1 MAELDHRSL
10 EIQKEIEIYQPK
22 IQATMESKPVPAPI
36 SKTFLSLRLNC
47 SWFDSRYWDKASA

>member
-1 MAELDHRSL
+1 MTELDHHTL
-10 EIQKEIEIYQPK
+10 EVQKEIQIYQPK

-47 SWFDSRYWDKASA
+47 S